1 MEEYKVLTN
10 LPEEDHFGEWEKA
23 DVKAFGKWF
32 MEEKGNRI
40 RLLTDEIHRDPE
52 FVDWQPDFTPDS
64 LKVLNRWFERHIEWE
79 PMPEDE
85 FRKFVERYKGMA
97 NCKNKWITKKSESLV
112 FDVSIYFGEVL
123 LHELGDREWEQITKG
138 STRNYDYGCMTIPVI
153 PKPKPNWAV
162 TPWRRIETL
171 AARVIYNSVKEVDI
185 YKAYLIALESLKTE
199 LLKLSSNKE
208 TPNN

>member
-1 MEEYKVLTN
+1 M
-10 LPEEDHFGEWEKA
+10 A
-23 DVKAFGKWF
+23 
-32 MEEKGNRI
+32 
-40 RLLTDEIHRDPE
+40 
-52 FVDWQPDFTPDS
+52 
-64 LKVLNRWFERHIEWE
+64 
-79 PMPEDE
+79 
-85 FRKFVERYKGMA
+85 RYE
-97 NCKNKWITKKSESLV
+97 NKWITTKSESLV